1 MADRIKET
9 AKIYAHNWRKEH
21 PDYENSVVK
30 EIEEAFIRGGQ
41 CAETM
46 FTMWMPIIGGGLGI
60 KAVESQLPVL
70 IRRVEHN
77 GHYYLVDDLSWE
89 FAWKHILEENPEQ
102 YWFRK
107 IVDNW

>member
-21 PDYENSVVK
+21 PDYENRVVK

-46 FTMWMPIIGGGLGI
+46 LTMWMPIIGGGLGK
-60 KAVESQLPVL
+60 KAVENSLPVI
-70 IRRVEHN
+70 IREVEHN
-77 GHYYLVDDLSWE
+77 GSYYLVDHSNWE
-89 FAWKHILEENPEQ
+89 FAWEHILEENPEQ

>member
-1 MADRIKET
+1 MDKKIKET

-21 PDYENSVVK
+21 NTADSEVVK
-30 EIEEAFIRGGQ
+30 EIERAFIRGGQ

-46 FTMWMPIIGGGLGI
+46 LTMWMPIIGGGLGK
-60 KAVESQLPVL
+60 KAVENSLPVI
-70 IRRVEHN
+70 IREVEHN
-77 GHYYLVDDLSWE
+77 GSYYLVDHSNWE
-89 FAWKHILEENPEQ
+89 FAWEHILEENPEQ